1 MITQITAVSP
11 AGARPVRTWLKFPAG
26 FVSVT
31 VPGPSRIAI
40 SGDVGAPSGNLLRGF
55 SADCAYRRRSSA
67 GGMSASAAMRS
78 APLSAPRSITATPA
92 VACGR
97 TPAAARHPARRLA
110 SDQQHEGRP
119 VLPPGALAQADK
131 FDE

>member
-11 AGARPVRTWLKFPAG
+11 AGARPVRTWLKLPAG

-55 SADCAYRRRSSA
+55 SADCAYRRPPVGRLHVGERRNEVGAAVGPEVHHRDTGRRVRTNTCSSP
-67 GGMSASAAMRS
+67 SPRQTPRERSAARG
-78 APLSAPRSITATPA
+78 PA
-92 VACGR
+92 GPSTWCTR
-97 TPAAARHPARRLA
+97 A
-110 SDQQHEGRP
+110 SR
-119 VLPPGALAQADK
+119 
-131 FDE
+131 